1 MGNLRKD
8 LSHELKNKEAFFKAV
23 LLLESIEECA
33 DFFEDICT
41 INELKL
47 ISQRLHVAKLL
58 NEGATF
64 NEIVKLTGA
73 STTTI
78 SRVNRSLQYGS
89 GAYDRVLERLEQSE
103 NEKEN

>member
-1 MGNLRKD
+1 MNHNAKG
-8 LSHELKNKEAFFKAV
+8 LSPDIINKEEFYKAV
-23 LLLESIEECA
+23 LLLETIEDCD

-58 NEGATF
+58 KKGATF
-64 NEIVKLTGA
+64 NEIVKITGA
-73 STTTI
+73 STATI

-89 GAYDRVLERLEQSE
+89 GAYTKILERLEKEE
-103 NEKEN
+103 N

>member
-1 MGNLRKD
+1 MANTAKG
-8 LSHELKNKEAFFKAV
+8 LSPDIVNKEEFYKAV
-23 LLLESIEECA
+23 LLLDSIEDCD

-41 INELKL
+41 INELRL

-58 NEGATF
+58 KKGTTF

-89 GAYDRVLERLEQSE
+89 GAYTKILERLESEE
-103 NEKEN
+103 NE

>member
-1 MGNLRKD
+1 MEKFKNDHLPE
-8 LSHELKNKEAFFKAV
+8 SINKEEFYKAV
-23 LLLESIEECA
+23 LLLETPEDCA

-58 NEGATF
+58 KKGVTF
-64 NEIVKLTGA
+64 NEIVKITGA

-78 SRVNRSLQYGS
+78 SRVNRSLMYGS
-89 GAYDRVLERLEQSE
+89 GAYSRILAKLE
-103 NEKEN
+103 NN